1 MAGHTTSWGYLS
13 QVDIPHFPFMTFA
26 VRTEGNPLSYAEPA
40 RRIIRR
46 LDPLQPIAD
55 VQTMDAILGENS
67 ARQKFSA
74 VLLAGFSISAL
85 LLAAV
90 GIYGVLAY
98 SVAQR
103 TREIGLR
110 AALGAEPGRIV
121 GLVVGTGAGA
131 VIGGAIMGMTGA
143 LALTGLLKSLL
154 YGIGPHD
161 PWTFVMAPAVLLM
174 VALVA
179 AYVPAR
185 RAARLDP
192 MDALRTE

>member
-1 MAGHTTSWGYLS
+1 
-13 QVDIPHFPFMTFA
+13 MTFA
-26 VRTEGNPLSYAEPA
+26 VRTERNPLSYAEPA
-40 RRIIRR
+40 RQIIRG

-55 VQTMDAILGENS
+55 VQTMAEILGENS
-67 ARQKFSA
+67 ARQRFSA
-74 VLLAGFSISAL
+74 VLLAGFSISSL
-85 LLAAV
+85 VLSAV

-103 TREIGLR
+103 TREIGVR
-110 AALGAEPGRIV
+110 MALGAEPGRII
-121 GLVVGTGAGA
+121 GLVVGTGARL
-131 VIGGAIMGMTGA
+131 VVGGAIVGIAGA

-154 YGIGPHD
+154 YGIGPRD
-161 PWTFVMAPAVLLM
+161 PWTFFMAPVVLLT

-192 MDALRTE
+192 VDALRTE